1 MARPFILLTVLVASG
16 VGAGLLMQQLQKPS
30 SPSSRPAPSSS
41 PSSGQTSSSN
51 QSPEPGA
58 ELGSIPPP
66 RLPGLD
72 PSVDMEAPPLPGTSG
87 SAEEVKTLQSQVTY
101 LQEQVDILR
110 NENSTLLDKLA
121 SLTGKNPILT
131 PPCSPGMKSPSNE
144 EAPDFVGIG
153 IELVK
158 TREIQDI
165 PLPTL
170 SVDRA
175 EVENRIAAW
184 LAKQFPPTYGKQ
196 FGRALAA
203 VGAIPEPVDAIALK
217 AAFLS
222 HQIGGWFDQESQTL
236 LMAEHG
242 SERENALALAYGYLF
257 KHYGKAVFPAETK
270 PLTLDQRLARESL
283 LAGDASLTRF
293 LHALRHPDKGG
304 GGGVGE
310 DPDDPSRAVP
320 IPNFLRELELL
331 PFGMGFDFMQS
342 MHSIGSWE
350 QVNATYDRLPTA
362 SAEILDPQL
371 YLAEEP
377 FRPLTLHLPEKKIAG
392 AAPVW
397 EDTMGPL
404 GMVLLL
410 KQHVAEPIAA
420 GTAPGWANDTW
431 LTYSAGEGT
440 QRDHAVWQTLWKDS
454 NAADAF
460 FSAMR
465 TGLLSRYKGATPSA
479 KAAKGVFQLDGPER
493 FVVMERTHNGQ
504 GVLFIDA
511 ATEAFARAA
520 EKTLLTP
527 SNSGK

>member
-1 MARPFILLTVLVASG
+1 MARPLILLSVLVASG
-16 VGAGLLMQQLQKPS
+16 VGAGLLIQQTQKPS
-30 SPSSRPAPSSS
+30 PPSPPAPSSS
-41 PSSGQTSSSN
+41 PSPGQPPPST
-51 QSPEPGA
+51 PAADPGA
-58 ELGSIPPP
+58 VLGTIPPP

-72 PSVDMEAPPLPGTSG
+72 PSVDMEALVAEGPAG
-87 SAEEVKTLQSQVTY
+87 SALEVKTLQSQVTY

-110 NENSTLLDKLA
+110 KENSTLLDKLA
-121 SLTGKNPILT
+121 SLTGSNPTLT
-131 PPCSPGMKSPSNE
+131 PPCSPDMKATSSG

-170 SVDRA
+170 TVGRA
-175 EVENRIAAW
+175 EVESRIAAW
-184 LAKQFPPTYGKQ
+184 LTKQFPPSYGKQ

-203 VGAIPEPVDAIALK
+203 VGAVPEPIDAIALK

-236 LMAEHG
+236 LIAEHA

-257 KHYGKAVFPAETK
+257 KHFGKAVFPPEAK

-283 LAGDASLTRF
+283 LAGDATLTRF

-331 PFGMGFDFMQS
+331 PFGMGLDFMQA
-342 MHSIGSWE
+342 MHSIGGWE
-350 QVNATYDRLPTA
+350 QVDATYDRLPTA

-377 FRPLTLHLPEKKIAG
+377 FRPLALRLPETKIAG

-420 GTAPGWANDTW
+420 STAPGWANDMW
-431 LTYSAGEGT
+431 LTYSAGEGAK
-440 QRDHAVWQTLWKDS
+440 RDHAVWQTLWKDS
-454 NAADAF
+454 NGADAF

-465 TGLLSRYKGATPSA
+465 TGLLSRYKGATPST
-479 KAAKGVFQLDGPER
+479 KAAKDVFQLDGPER
-493 FVVMERTHNGQ
+493 FVIMKRTHNGQ

-520 EKTLLTP
+520 EKTLVAP
-527 SNSGK
+527 SSSGK